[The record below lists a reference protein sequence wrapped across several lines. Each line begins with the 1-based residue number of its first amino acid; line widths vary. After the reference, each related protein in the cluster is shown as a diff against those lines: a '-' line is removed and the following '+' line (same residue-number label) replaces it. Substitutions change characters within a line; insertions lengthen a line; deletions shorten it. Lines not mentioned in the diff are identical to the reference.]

1 MRLEGGASRVG
12 QSHLRQVDIG
22 RKAMCDASQM
32 GHTDLAC
39 CVPKNTAGAA
49 VRNRAQLGLF
59 LISFAGNRGCDFD
72 LVAGLAICVV
82 TDVVCIFRKRTPTQ
96 AAQPRWTV
104 AKGAMENGA
113 SHICTFKKSDRKCR
127 QDGTEPD
134 AVNALK
140 RDRADERGLERVA
153 GIEPAT

>member
-12 QSHLRQVDIG
+12 QSHLRQVDKG
-22 RKAMCDASQM
+22 RDAMCDASQM
-32 GHTDLAC
+32 GHTDLSC
-39 CVPKNTAGAA
+39 CVPENTAGAA

-59 LISFAGNRGCDFD
+59 LISFAGNRGCDLD
-72 LVAGLAICVV
+72 LVAGPAIYVV
-82 TDVVCIFRKRTPTQ
+82 TDVLSIFRKRTPTQ

-104 AKGAMENGA
+104 AEGAMENGA
-113 SHICTFKKSDRKCR
+113 SHMCTFKKSDRKCR

-134 AVNALK
+134 AVNPLK
-140 RDRADERGLERVA
+140 RSGTAVEGVERVA